1 MPDKF
6 PKLFAKLIRPMR
18 VAPGTRVTLPGDFDP
33 GHTAHFV
40 TEADAGAALE
50 AGVRMLADYQSRLA
64 AQDTYAV
71 LVVLQ
76 GLDAAGKDG
85 TVRHVMTGVN
95 PQGVEVRS
103 FKVPT
108 DEELDHDYLWRHER
122 ALPRRG
128 TIAIFNRSHYEEVL
142 AVRVHPDALSR
153 ERLPSTSLRGAFWR
167 RRFGEINHW
176 ERYLVGN
183 GIRVVKVFLNLS
195 REEQRRRLLDRIERP
210 DKNWK
215 FSAADLEERRHWPD
229 YMRAY
234 SDVLTHTSTESAPWY
249 VVPADHKWFARLSVA
264 ALIVQALDEIN
275 PQYPTLD
282 PEARKLLEQARAEL
296 LRSR

>member
-1 MPDKF
+1 MSDKF
-6 PKLFAKLIRPMR
+6 EKLFARLTRPMR
-18 VAPGTRVTLPGDFDP
+18 VVPGTRVTLPGDFDP

-40 TEADAGAALE
+40 NEQDATAALE
-50 AGVRMLADYQSRLA
+50 AGVRMLAEYQSRLA

-85 TVRHVMTGVN
+85 TVQHVMTGAN

-103 FKVPT
+103 FKVPN
-108 DEELDHDYLWRHER
+108 DEELDHDYLWRHQR

-153 ERLPSTSLRGAFWR
+153 ERLPPKSLRGAIWR
-167 RRFGEINHW
+167 RRFAEINNW
-176 ERYLVGN
+176 ERYLVDN
-183 GIRVVKVFLNLS
+183 GIRVVKVFLNIS
-195 REEQRRRLLDRIERP
+195 REEQRRRLLARIDRP

-215 FSAADLEERRHWPD
+215 FAAADLEERRHWPG

-264 ALIVQALDEIN
+264 ALVAQVLAEIN

-282 PEARKLLEQARAEL
+282 AGAKKLLEQARAEL
-296 LRSR
+296 LRTR

>member
-6 PKLFAKLIRPMR
+6 PKLFARLTRPMR

-40 TEADAGAALE
+40 NEKDASAALE

-71 LVVLQ
+71 LIVLQ

-85 TVRHVMTGVN
+85 TVQHVMTGVN
-95 PQGVEVRS
+95 PQGVEVRA

-142 AVRVHPDALSR
+142 AVRVHPDALRR
-153 ERLPSTSLRGAFWR
+153 ERLPPKSLRGAIWR
-167 RRFGEINHW
+167 RRFAEINDW
-176 ERYLVGN
+176 ERYLVDN
-183 GIRVVKVFLNLS
+183 GIRVVKVFLNIS
-195 REEQRRRLLDRIERP
+195 REEQRRRLLARIDRP

-215 FSAADLEERRHWPD
+215 FAPADLEERRHWPD

-234 SDVLTHTSTESAPWY
+234 SDALTHTSTEPAPWY

-264 ALIVQALDEIN
+264 ALVVQVLAEIN

-282 PEARKLLEQARAEL
+282 ASAQQLLEQARAEL